1 MAGRTRQAA
10 LPAPAGLQEGRARP
24 SGCWPPGCCCC
35 LCSPGG
41 QGRRGGCGGSQ
52 AAGGSAAAAAEPGQT
67 TTKGRH
73 RERAMA
79 KGGRGISTTKT
90 TTKKA
95 PRGKVSPAAAEANA
109 GSRRPSLQA
118 ETGGRM
124 HVRPWLVSGGMGRAR
139 VCGLERGRHAD
150 NDTDETTSGRSIHT
164 SRARDPSRST
174 GTRRASTRRRP
185 RAARCAVE
193 SRRRL
198 AQDGPRGCQ
207 GRGHRGAVGVGEQE
221 KGRCPS
227 KEGNGPVGG
236 RRGGRQARRTA
247 AEVAQ

>member
-52 AAGGSAAAAAEPGQT
+52 AAGG
-67 TTKGRH
+67 
-73 RERAMA
+73 
-79 KGGRGISTTKT
+79 
-90 TTKKA
+90 
-95 PRGKVSPAAAEANA
+95 SPAAAEANA